1 MSAGNNA
8 SAREAEPSPSSV
20 TRPARSSRR
29 NENPPR
35 YTEPSAVMS
44 HASSASAELRSAPPA
59 PSRQRPAF
67 QEQKASVTS
76 ITHGARVAHSPSR
89 QCGRQIHEP
98 YPEPVVHAELH
109 LAGTR
114 QEKEERVI
122 Q

>member
-8 SAREAEPSPSSV
+8 SARAADPSRSSV
-20 TRPARSSRR
+20 TRPARASRQ

-44 HASSASAELRSAPPA
+44 QTSSASAEVRSAPSA
-59 PSRQRPAF
+59 
-67 QEQKASVTS
+67 
-76 ITHGARVAHSPSR
+76 PSR
-89 QCGRQIHEP
+89 QCGRQIHET
-98 YPEPVVHAELH
+98 YPEPIVHAERH

-122 Q
+122 ASN